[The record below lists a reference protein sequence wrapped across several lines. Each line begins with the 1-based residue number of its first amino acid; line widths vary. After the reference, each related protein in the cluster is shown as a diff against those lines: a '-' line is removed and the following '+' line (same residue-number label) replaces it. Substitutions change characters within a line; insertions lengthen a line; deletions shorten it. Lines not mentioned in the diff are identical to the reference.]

1 MIAINL
7 ITDLITPLKT
17 SDKGID
23 ALGMMEEYKVSH
35 LPIVNNVDF
44 LGLISESDI
53 YSINNPEEP
62 IGNYK
67 LSHSMIFVKKYQHIF
82 DVFKVLGMYELS
94 LVPVLDDKN
103 KYLGSITIDTIS
115 RRISNASFIS
125 SPGGIIVL
133 EININN
139 YSLSEISQII
149 ESNNAKIMGMF
160 INNIPDSTKLEVS
173 LKVNKMDIESIL
185 QTFNRYDYFIKAS
198 YSEQESVFE
207 DLNERYSSFMNY
219 LDMGDN

>member
-1 MIAINL
+1 MIALNL
-7 ITDLITPLKT
+7 ITDIINPLKT

-23 ALGMMEEYKVSH
+23 ALGIMEEYKVSH
-35 LPIVNNVDF
+35 LPIVNNVEF
-44 LGLISESDI
+44 LGLISENDI
-53 YSINNPEEP
+53 YTVNNPEEA

-67 LSHSMIFVKKYQHIF
+67 LSHPMVFVKSYQHIF
-82 DVFKVLGMYELS
+82 DVYKVLGLYELS

-103 KYLGSITIDTIS
+103 KYLGSVTLETIS
-115 RRISNASFIS
+115 RKISKASFIT

-133 EININN
+133 EMGVNN

-149 ESNNAKIMGMF
+149 ESNNAKILGVF
-160 INNIPDSTKLEVS
+160 IDSNPDSTKLEISIKVS
-173 LKVNKMDIESIL
+173 KMDIGSIV

-207 DLNERYSSFMNY
+207 DLNDRYDSLMNY
-219 LDMGDN
+219 LDMGES

>member
-1 MIAINL
+1 MIAIDM
-7 ITDLITPLKT
+7 ITDIITPLKT
-17 SDKGID
+17 SDNGID
-23 ALGMMEEYKVSH
+23 ALGLMEEYKVSH

-67 LSHSMIFVKKYQHIF
+67 LSLSMAFVQKHQHIF
-82 DVFKVLGMYELS
+82 DVYRILGMYELS
-94 LVPVLDDKN
+94 LIPVLDDKN
-103 KYLGSITIDTIS
+103 KYLGSITLDTLS
-115 RRISNASFIS
+115 KKLSNASFIS

-133 EININN
+133 EMSENN

-149 ESNNAKIMGMF
+149 ESNNAKIMAMY
-160 INNIPDSTKLEVS
+160 INSIKDSTKLEVS
-173 LKVNKMDIESIL
+173 IKVNKMDIGSIL

-198 YSEQESVFE
+198 FSEQESLFE
-207 DLNERYSSFMNY
+207 DLNDRYNSLMNF
-219 LDMGDN
+219 LDIGDK